1 MSPSVSPP
9 GGRVVQRVKALFSG
23 LGTSERA
30 AIGIAIAGFLLRL
43 VRRSPVWGGSDAAD
57 LPALVEQ
64 MVCEPGNVAAD
75 LRKLAL
81 FRLGGVEATALY
93 LQMSAM
99 SLLHLRVSEF
109 HWELPALLVGT
120 ANVYLGFLVARELA
134 GPKAGVLAAIL
145 LSVCPLGIIQSRHL
159 GAPWMYEQFCQFFLT
174 YLLLRLAREPTLKG
188 GKVAFH
194 ATLAAYFW
202 TGNQMPGI
210 APVLVYGLAAAAV
223 ERDRTE
229 RASHFLW
236 DRYGGKFVLLPVL
249 SLGTLLYFTFV
260 RREGHLA
267 HALFDKRHETG
278 FYVEH
283 WFDDMSSDLGPGITW
298 FGIAALV
305 IATASV
311 RGIFSKARL
320 PVILFLAYASPFWF
334 LIPPGTTLTRGYIT
348 YGVGAMLLV
357 LASAL
362 FLAESRPLARILFP
376 AVAALMLLVNSG
388 QSAFH
393 LYQEKLLS
401 VKGFQGS
408 FTPNNGVKTAALFIR
423 SRPRTNGRVFSDASG
438 GTGLEPPLMGIYFD
452 RPHFSLYDAFPATLP
467 YARFQKQADDIDY
480 LVVLPANRRL
490 VEQYFGE
497 AFQEALRVTEEGRGE
512 LLLVYARAATFASRA
527 SMDVSVGD
535 RQFDA
540 RYSLLC
546 GG

>member
-1 MSPSVSPP
+1 VSTLR
-9 GGRVVQRVKALFSG
+9 GGAVQRVKALLFS
-23 LGTSERA
+23 LGA
-30 AIGIAIAGFLLRL
+30 AELAALGVAVTAFLLRL

-57 LPALVEQ
+57 LPALIEG
-64 MVCEPGNVAAD
+64 MVCEPGSVAGD

-81 FRLGGVEATALY
+81 YRLGGVESVLVY
-93 LQMSAM
+93 LQMSAL
-99 SLLHLRVSEF
+99 SLVHLRVSEF
-109 HWELPALLVGT
+109 HWELLALLVGT
-120 ANVYLGFLVARELA
+120 ANVYLGFLVAGELA
-134 GPKAGVLAAIL
+134 GPKAGLLAAIL
-145 LSVCPLGIIQSRHL
+145 LAVCPLNIIQSRHL

-174 YLLLRLAREPTLKG
+174 YLLLRLARAPTRKG
-188 GKVAFH
+188 FKLAFH
-194 ATLAAYFW
+194 VTLAVYFW

-210 APVLVYGLAAAAV
+210 APVLVYGLITAAV
-223 ERDRTE
+223 ERDRAE
-229 RASHFLW
+229 RARHFLW
-236 DRYGGKFVLLPVL
+236 DRYGGKFVFLPVL

-278 FYVEH
+278 FYVDH
-283 WFDDMSSDLGPGITW
+283 WFDDMFSDLGPGITW

-320 PVILFLAYASPFWF
+320 PVVLFLSYASPFWF

-348 YGVGAMLLV
+348 YGVGALLLV
-357 LASAL
+357 LALAL
-362 FLAESRPLARILFP
+362 FLAESRLLPRILFP
-376 AVAALMLLVNSG
+376 AVAAVMLLVNSG

-408 FTPNNGVKTAALFIR
+408 FTPNNGVKTAALWIR

-438 GTGLEPPLMGIYFD
+438 GTGLEPPLMGIYFS

-467 YARFQKQADDIDY
+467 YARFQRQAGDIDY

-490 VEQYFGE
+490 VAEYFGD

-512 LLLVYARAATFASRA
+512 LLLVYARAGTFTSRT
-527 SMDVSVGD
+527 SMDVVVGD

-546 GG
+546 GR